1 MLKIVRSLDFLNQG
15 AGVSVTD
22 EERLEMMFDKIIE
35 EAKEVRDAIGRPAK
49 VEEFADLLD
58 ILVSVA
64 THLGITEYE
73 IHEALSKKWDLRGRF
88 DPDFRVCEV
97 PD

>member
-1 MLKIVRSLDFLNQG
+1 MLKIVRSMDFLNQG
-15 AGVSVTD
+15 AGISVSE
-22 EERLEMMFDKIIE
+22 EERLELMFDKIIE
-35 EAKEVRDAIGRPAK
+35 EAKEVRDAQTRAEK
-49 VEEFADLLD
+49 VEEMADLLD
-58 ILVSVA
+58 ILVAVS

-97 PD
+97 P

>member
-15 AGVSVTD
+15 AGVSVSDT
-22 EERLEMMFDKIIE
+22 EREEMMLDKIIE
-35 EAKEVRDAIGRPAK
+35 EAKEVRDAQTRQER

-64 THLGITEYE
+64 THMGITEYE